1 MINISEHLKKE
12 FWHRRWVG
20 DKTPPPPTNPEFYAI
35 PERLPHVNR
44 RNLTQD
50 DFANEISVS
59 AHNINSLYQSARPI
73 REAFPKYDENGNPVI
88 DKDGNPVQEWR
99 IVGYDDLETT
109 RYGLQYR
116 FAMCKTAHFAGN
128 GWGIYNE
135 QMDKSET
142 AHNRYDTLCSW
153 RDIAGLDMAFVEVV
167 KSCFTTGDGAI
178 YLYQDGNNIAYEVF
192 SFNKGDVLFP
202 DYDENHFPVLYRLY
216 TLKGR
221 QAVDIFGAEYIET
234 WVLADVSDKGKSS
247 ANRWF
252 AQIRGWFKS
261 HDFAISE
268 DGWTRIS
275 RRKTQTGSIVNAC
288 VYFRIDDIPSG
299 IVQEDIEA
307 LERSAS
313 YVAEGV
319 KAAAF
324 DTLFIKATNI
334 QNLPE
339 VGSFGSVIGVT
350 GNVEELKASDAKR
363 LPPSNISDVATID
376 LKEKKESILHSSMSV
391 ILDPDVLRSG
401 ADSSSAMRLC
411 FNDEVKWC
419 MAMQPQF
426 YKPLKQLTSAL
437 KAIVAKIEKD
447 PEYASLRVSVGMN
460 IWTPNNVSE
469 AVENATK
476 LVYAGV
482 LSRENARHELDINY
496 PDDLNIVYGETER
509 ELYQKT
515 YTPLKAKYDAQK
527 EFGIAD
533 VANDIVVGN
542 SESVPQTANDKR
554 ADSKRAQADQ
564 NAYAANV
571 DNNANRKPID
581 I

>member
-1 MINISEHLKKE
+1 MINISEHLKKD
-12 FWHRRWVG
+12 FWQRRWVC
-20 DKTPPPPTNPEFYAI
+20 DRTAPIPTNPEFYAQPI
-35 PERLPHVNR
+35 RLPSVNVR
-44 RNLTQD
+44 YLTQD
-50 DFANEISVS
+50 DFANEINVS
-59 AHNINSLYQSARPI
+59 AHAINSLYQSARPI
-73 REAFPKYDENGNPVI
+73 REAVSKLDEQGNPVL
-88 DKDGNPVQEWR
+88 DKDGNPMQEWR

-116 FAMCKTAHFAGN
+116 FALCKTAHFAGN

-135 QMDKSET
+135 QTDKSEA
-142 AHNRYDTLCSW
+142 AHHRYDTLCSW
-153 RDIAGLDMAFVEVV
+153 RDIAGLDMAFKEVV

-178 YLYQDGNNIAYEVF
+178 YLYQDGNSISYEVF
-192 SFNKGDVLFP
+192 SFNKGDILFS
-202 DYDENHFPVLYRLY
+202 DYDENHFPVVYRLY
-216 TLKGR
+216 TLKGQR
-221 QAVDIFGAEYIET
+221 AVDIFGAEYIET
-234 WVLADVSDKGKSS
+234 WVQADVSDKGKSMT
-247 ANRWF
+247 NKWF

-261 HDFAISE
+261 HDFALSE

-275 RRKTQTGSIVNAC
+275 QRATQTGNIVNAC

-350 GNVEELKASDAKR
+350 GDVDELKASDAKR

-426 YKPLKQLTSAL
+426 YKQLQQLTNAL
-437 KAIVAKIEKD
+437 KAIVAKVEKD
-447 PEYASLRVSVGMN
+447 SEYASLRVSVGMN

-476 LVYAGV
+476 LVYAGI

-496 PDDLNIVYGETER
+496 PDDINIVYGETEK

-515 YTPLKAKYDAQK
+515 YTPLKAKHDAQQD
-527 EFGIAD
+527 FGLTD
-533 VANDIVVGN
+533 VADDIVIGS
-542 SESVPQTANDKR
+542 SEPEVETSNDKR
-554 ADSKRAQADQ
+554 AESTRSQYDH

-571 DNNANRKPID
+571 DNNANRKPIND
-581 I
+581 

>member
-1 MINISEHLKKE
+1 MINISEHLKKD
-12 FWHRRWVG
+12 FWQRRWIG
-20 DKTPPPPTNPEFYAI
+20 DRTAPIPTNPEFYAQ
-35 PERLPHVNR
+35 PTRLPSVNVR
-44 RNLTQD
+44 YLTQD
-50 DFANEISVS
+50 DFANEINVS
-59 AHNINSLYQSARPI
+59 AHTINSLYQSARPI
-73 REAFPKYDENGNPVI
+73 REAVPKLDADGNPVL

-116 FAMCKTAHFAGN
+116 FAMCKTAHFAGD

-135 QMDKSET
+135 QTDKTET
-142 AHNRYDTLCSW
+142 AHARYDTLCSW
-153 RDIAGLDMAFVEVV
+153 RDIAGLDMAFKEVV

-178 YLYQDGNNIAYEVF
+178 YLYQDGNTLSYEVF
-192 SFNKGDVLFP
+192 SFSKGDVLFP
-202 DYDENHFPVLYRLY
+202 DYDENHFPVIYRLY
-216 TLKGR
+216 TLKGQR
-221 QAVDIFGAEYIET
+221 AVDIFGAEYIET
-234 WVLADVSDKGKSS
+234 WVQADVSDKGKSTI
-247 ANRWF
+247 NKWF

-261 HDFAISE
+261 HDFALSE

-275 RRKTQTGSIVNAC
+275 QRKTQTGGIVNAC
-288 VYFRIDDIPSG
+288 VYFRVDDIPSG

-426 YKPLKQLTSAL
+426 FKQLQQLTNVL
-437 KAIVAKIEKD
+437 KALVAKVEKD

-496 PDDLNIVYGETER
+496 PDDINIVYGETER
-509 ELYQKT
+509 ELYQKA
-515 YTPLKAKYDAQK
+515 YTPLKAKYDAERK
-527 EFGIAD
+527 FGIAD
-533 VANDIVVGN
+533 VANDIIVGN
-542 SESVPQTANDKR
+542 SDADTETANDKR
-554 ADSKRAQADQ
+554 AKSEKSQSDE
-564 NAYAANV
+564 NAYTANV
-571 DNNANRKPID
+571 DNNVNREPVH
-581 I
+581 

>member
-1 MINISEHLKKE
+1 MINISEHLKKD
-12 FWHRRWVG
+12 FWQRRWVC
-20 DKTPPPPTNPEFYAI
+20 DRTAPAPTNPEFYVQ
-35 PERLPHVNR
+35 PSRLPSVNVR
-44 RNLTQD
+44 YLTQD
-50 DFANEISVS
+50 DFANEVSVS
-59 AHNINSLYQSARPI
+59 AHGINSLYQSARPI
-73 REAFPKYDENGNPVI
+73 REAFPKLDEQGNPVL

-116 FAMCKTAHFAGN
+116 FAMCKTAHFAGD

-135 QMDKSET
+135 QTDKSEA
-142 AHNRYDTLCSW
+142 AHRRYDTLCSW
-153 RDIAGLDMAFVEVV
+153 HDITGLDMAFKEVV

-178 YLYQDGNNIAYEVF
+178 YLYQDGNSLSYEVF
-192 SFNKGDVLFP
+192 SFSKGDVLFP
-202 DYDENHFPVLYRLY
+202 DYDENHFPVIYRLY
-216 TLKGR
+216 TLKGQR
-221 QAVDIFGAEYIET
+221 AVDIFGAEYIET
-234 WVLADVSDKGKSS
+234 WVQADVSDKGKSTI
-247 ANRWF
+247 NKWF

-275 RRKTQTGSIVNAC
+275 QRKTQTGNIVNAC
-288 VYFRIDDIPSG
+288 VYFRVDDIPSG

-426 YKPLKQLTSAL
+426 FKQLQQLTNVL
-437 KAIVAKIEKD
+437 KALVAKVEKD

-469 AVENATK
+469 SVENCTK

-496 PDDLNIVYGETER
+496 PDDINIVYGETEK

-515 YTPLKAKYDAQK
+515 YTPLKARYEAEQK
-527 EFGIAD
+527 FGITD
-533 VANDIVVGN
+533 VANDIIVGN
-542 SESVPQTANDKR
+542 TDADTETANDKR
-554 ADSKRAQADQ
+554 AKSEKSQSDE
-564 NAYAANV
+564 NAYTANV
-571 DNNANRKPID
+571 DNNVNREPVH
-581 I
+581 

>member
-1 MINISEHLKKE
+1 MINISEHLKKD
-12 FWHRRWVG
+12 FWQRRWICDRTAPV
-20 DKTPPPPTNPEFYAI
+20 PVNPEFYAQ
-35 PERLPHVNR
+35 PSRLPSVNVR
-44 RNLTQD
+44 YLTQD
-50 DFANEISVS
+50 DFANEINVS
-59 AHNINSLYQSARPI
+59 AHAINSLYQSARPI
-73 REAFPKYDENGNPVI
+73 REAVPKLDEQGNPVV
-88 DKDGNPVQEWR
+88 DADGNPVQEWR

-116 FAMCKTAHFAGN
+116 FAMCKTAHFAGD

-135 QMDKSET
+135 QTDKSEA
-142 AHNRYDTLCSW
+142 AHRRYDTLCSW
-153 RDIAGLDMAFVEVV
+153 RDIAGLDMAFKEVV

-178 YLYQDGNNIAYEVF
+178 YLYQDGNSISYEVF
-192 SFNKGDVLFP
+192 SFNKGDILFP
-202 DYDENHFPVLYRLY
+202 DYDENRFPVVYRLY
-216 TLKGR
+216 TLKGQR
-221 QAVDIFGAEYIET
+221 AVDVFGAEYIET
-234 WVLADVSDKGKSS
+234 WVQADVSDKGKSMT
-247 ANRWF
+247 NKWF

-261 HDFAISE
+261 HDFALSE

-288 VYFRIDDIPSG
+288 VYFRVDDIPSG

-391 ILDPDVLRSG
+391 ILDPEVLRSG

-426 YKPLKQLTSAL
+426 YKQLQQLTNAL
-437 KAIVAKIEKD
+437 KAIVAKVEKD

-469 AVENATK
+469 SVENATK

-496 PDDLNIVYGETER
+496 PDDIGIVSSETER

-515 YTPLKAKYDAQK
+515 FTPLKAKYDAQK
-527 EFGIAD
+527 AFGTTNVAD
-533 VANDIVVGN
+533 DIIVT
-542 SESVPQTANDKR
+542 EQTDNDKR
-554 ADSKRAQADQ
+554 ADSVREQYDK
-564 NAYAANV
+564 NAYSPNV
-571 DNNANRKPID
+571 DNNTNRKPVYD
-581 I
+581 